1 MYCLLQ
7 YVDVS
12 IFFLVFLFLLMFKGS
27 VKLLQLVS
35 DSHDTP
41 NSTIDGN
48 EPEHIKS
55 HGHKKIHD
63 SPWVSYFMMS

>member
-1 MYCLLQ
+1 
-7 YVDVS
+7 
-12 IFFLVFLFLLMFKGS
+12 MFKGS

-48 EPEHIKS
+48 ETEHIKS
-55 HGHKKIHD
+55 HGRKKIHD